1 LLGVQKAVFNDT
13 IPITREA
20 TVVPLVP
27 RKLLLMKTITL
38 IAGLLI
44 IATILWDTFE
54 TVILPRRVTR
64 RLRLTNFFYA
74 IVWVPCGW
82 VASVIK
88 TDRRRETFLGLFGPL
103 SLLGLLV
110 IWAIGLIFG
119 FTLLLWATNS
129 PINVTDA
136 ERSFVTYLYLSGV
149 TFFTLG
155 FGDVAPTAG
164 IGRFLTVVEAA
175 NGFGLLAVCISYL
188 PVLYQAFSRREAS
201 ISLLDARAGSPSSAV
216 ELLRRHRAEDTFD
229 DLNRLLTEW
238 EHWSA
243 GLLESH
249 LSYPVLCYFR
259 SQHDNQSWLRAL
271 TTVLDTCALVMVG
284 VKDAPVWQAR
294 MTFAMAR
301 HALVDIA
308 QVMRTKPHRDGVPRE
323 LTRDEF
329 LRVSKTLEENRIF
342 LPNDEKT
349 ENRLAEL
356 RAMYEPYVYAL
367 SDWLLMPVPPWILPP
382 DSIDNWKTSAWGR
395 IQ

>member
-1 LLGVQKAVFNDT
+1 
-13 IPITREA
+13 
-20 TVVPLVP
+20 
-27 RKLLLMKTITL
+27 MKTIGL
-38 IAGLLI
+38 ITGLLI
-44 IATILWDTFE
+44 IATVLWDTFE
-54 TVILPRRVTR
+54 TMILPRRVNR

-74 IVWVPCGW
+74 AVWIPCTW
-82 VASVIK
+82 VASGIRTNK
-88 TDRRRETFLGLFGPL
+88 WRETFLGLFGPL
-103 SLLGLLV
+103 SLLGLLAT
-110 IWAIGLIFG
+110 WAIGLIFG
-119 FTLLLWATNS
+119 FTLLFWATGS
-129 PINVTDA
+129 GLNVGQEA
-136 ERSFVTYLYLSGV
+136 SFGTYLYLSGV

-155 FGDVAPTAG
+155 FGDIAPTFP
-164 IGRFLTVVEAA
+164 IGRLLAVLESA

-188 PVLYQAFSRREAS
+188 PVLYQSFSRREQS

-229 DLNRLLTEW
+229 DLNRLLSEW

-243 GLLESH
+243 SLLESH

-308 QVMRTKPHRDGVPRE
+308 QVLRTKPSPVGNKRQLSRK
-323 LTRDEF
+323 EF
-329 LRVSKTLEENRIF
+329 LRIATTLEENRIF
-342 LPNDEKT
+342 LPSDEST
-349 ENRLAEL
+349 EKRLAEL
-356 RAMYEPYVYAL
+356 REMYEPYVYAL
-367 SDWLLMPVPPWILPP
+367 SDWLLMPAPPWILPP

>member
-1 LLGVQKAVFNDT
+1 MKILG
-13 IPITREA
+13 
-20 TVVPLVP
+20 
-27 RKLLLMKTITL
+27 L
-38 IAGLLI
+38 IAGILI
-44 IATILWDTFE
+44 VASILWDTFE
-54 TVILPRRVTR
+54 TVILPRRVNR

-74 IVWVPCGW
+74 AVWIPCTW
-82 VASVIK
+82 VGAYIK
-88 TDRRRETFLGLFGPL
+88 TSRRRETFLGLFGPL
-103 SLLGLLV
+103 SMLGLLV
-110 IWAIGLIFG
+110 VWAIGLIVG
-119 FTLLLWATNS
+119 FTLLLWATDS
-129 PINVTDA
+129 ALNVGQPET
-136 ERSFVTYLYLSGV
+136 VGTYLYLSGV

-155 FGDVAPTAG
+155 FGDITPTSVT
-164 IGRFLTVVEAA
+164 GRFLTVFESA
-175 NGFGLLAVCISYL
+175 NGFALLAVCISYL

-229 DLNRLLTEW
+229 DLNRLLSEW

-243 GLLESH
+243 DLLEGH

-308 QVMRTKPHRDGVPRE
+308 QVMRTQPHSVRTQRE
-323 LTRDEF
+323 LTRPEF
-329 LRVSKTLEENRIF
+329 LRITRTLKENRIF
-342 LPNDEKT
+342 LPDDEAT

-356 RAMYEPYVYAL
+356 REMYEPYVFAL

>member
-1 LLGVQKAVFNDT
+1 
-13 IPITREA
+13 
-20 TVVPLVP
+20 
-27 RKLLLMKTITL
+27 MKTIAL

-54 TVILPRRVTR
+54 TMILPRRVNR
-64 RLRLTNFFYA
+64 RLRLTNIFYA
-74 IVWVPCGW
+74 AVWIPCAW
-82 VASVIK
+82 LAAQIK

-119 FTLLLWATNS
+119 FTLLLWSTDSAL
-129 PINVTDA
+129 NVADHQT
-136 ERSFVTYLYLSGV
+136 SFGTYLYLSGV

-155 FGDVAPTAG
+155 FGDVAPTAS

-175 NGFGLLAVCISYL
+175 NGFALLAVCISYL

-238 EHWSA
+238 ERWSA
-243 GLLESH
+243 DLLESH

-308 QVMRTKPHRDGVPRE
+308 QVMRTKPHSVEVLRD
-323 LTRDEF
+323 LSRDEF

-342 LPNDEKT
+342 LPNDENT

-356 RAMYEPYVYAL
+356 RDMYEPYVFAL

>member
-1 LLGVQKAVFNDT
+1 
-13 IPITREA
+13 
-20 TVVPLVP
+20 
-27 RKLLLMKTITL
+27 MKIFGL
-38 IAGLLI
+38 IAGILI
-44 IATILWDTFE
+44 VASILWDTFE
-54 TVILPRRVTR
+54 TVILPRRVNR
-64 RLRLTNFFYA
+64 RLRLTNFFYMS
-74 IVWVPCGW
+74 IWIPCTW
-82 VASVIK
+82 VASLIK
-88 TDRRRETFLGLFGPL
+88 TDRRRETFLGFFGPL

-110 IWAIGLIFG
+110 IWAIGLILG
-119 FTLLLWATNS
+119 FTLLLWATDS
-129 PINVTDA
+129 ALNVAHT
-136 ERSFVTYLYLSGV
+136 ETFGTYLYLSGV

-155 FGDVAPTAG
+155 FGDVTPTSLT
-164 IGRFLTVVEAA
+164 GRFLTVLESA
-175 NGFGLLAVCISYL
+175 NGFALLAICISYL

-229 DLNRLLTEW
+229 DLNRLLSEW

-243 GLLESH
+243 DLLESH

-308 QVMRTKPHRDGVPRE
+308 QVMRTSPHSVKTKRE
-323 LTRDEF
+323 LTRQEF
-329 LRVSKTLEENRIF
+329 LRLTRTLEENRIF
-342 LPNDEKT
+342 LPNDEST

-356 RAMYEPYVYAL
+356 REMYEPYVYAL